1 MEHNFWHERWEKNE
15 IGFHQNKPN
24 ALLERHFRDLS
35 LTRGQRVFVPLCGKT
50 LDIGWL
56 LAQGYRVVGAELSET
71 AIQQLFEDL
80 GVPPEISELGPLT
93 RYRAR
98 DIDIFV
104 GDIFALDGETIGP
117 VDAVYDRAA
126 LVALPEGMRE
136 DYVAHV
142 RKITAT
148 APQFLLTFDYDQAEM
163 PGPPFSIDDGMV
175 RKYYAADYDIER
187 LEELDVT
194 GGLKGRVAA
203 REVAWRLH
211 QR

>member
-24 ALLERHFRDLS
+24 ALLEKHFKDLS
-35 LTRGQRVFVPLCGKT
+35 LTPGQRVFVPLCGKT

-56 LAQGYRVVGAELSET
+56 LAKGYRVVGAELSET

-104 GDIFALDGETIGP
+104 GDIFALDGETLGP

-142 RKITAT
+142 RNMTAT

-163 PGPPFSIDDGMV
+163 PGPPFAIDDGMV

-203 REVAWRLH
+203 REVAWRLR